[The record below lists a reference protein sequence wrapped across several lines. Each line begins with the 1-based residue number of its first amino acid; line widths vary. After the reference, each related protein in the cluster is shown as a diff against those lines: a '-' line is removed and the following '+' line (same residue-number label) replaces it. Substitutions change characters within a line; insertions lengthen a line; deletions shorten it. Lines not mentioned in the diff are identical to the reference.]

1 MTAARTP
8 GSGALILAI
17 DAGNTRVKWGL
28 RDGGEWL
35 RRGAVATGA
44 VEAIAGDWGAL
55 PGPARA
61 IASNV
66 AGEGVRTALERACG
80 ARGIALRFIASEA
93 SRLGV
98 VNGYRDPGQLGPDRW
113 AGLVA
118 AHLCGPGN
126 QLVVN
131 AGTAL
136 TIDALDALGRFRG
149 GLIVPG
155 PALMRRSLEGGT
167 AGLRLT
173 EGRFEAFPAT
183 TPDAS
188 WRGPSKT
195 RSPSASRPI
204 RSFSVAALPI
214 RSSPPVAPPRPS
226 SATIWTS
233 SLPGMP
239 IRIPALTP
247 SPRCCSTPPP
257 ATHRGPAAS
266 VIACRSRCAS
276 MPTPAPAKPWHRP

>member
-183 TPDAS
+183 TPDAITS
-188 WRGPSKT
+188 GAIQACVGAIERMRAAMAAAGFAPGRILVSGGAAAELAPHLPSG
-195 RSPSASRPI
+195 
-204 RSFSVAALPI
+204 AALNENLVLDGL
-214 RSSPPVAPPRPS
+214 VA
-226 SATIWTS
+226 
-233 SLPGMP
+233 
-239 IRIPALTP
+239 
-247 SPRCCSTPPP
+247 
-257 ATHRGPAAS
+257 
-266 VIACRSRCAS
+266 IARDS
-276 MPTPAPAKPWHRP
+276 